1 MMKVFERVIEQK
13 TREMINID
21 AMQFGLMSAK
31 GTMDAIFIARQLQ
44 KRYFQS
50 KVYFAFADL

>member
-1 MMKVFERVIEQK
+1 MKVFERVIEQK

-21 AMQFGLMSAK
+21 AMQFSLMPAK

-44 KRYFQS
+44 ERYFQS
-50 KVYFAFADL
+50 KVYFAFVDL

>member
-31 GTMDAIFIARQLQ
+31 GTMDAIFIACQLQ